1 MEEILK
7 ESCYSESYTCCFT
20 VAKPKRVCIKITW
33 GSIKEPR
40 LMRYTV
46 EVISWL
52 FFFLKKKRQERK
64 IKNNMLPDRFPH
76 SS

>member
-46 EVISWL
+46 EVL
-52 FFFLKKKRQERK
+52 VLFFLKKKKARE
-64 IKNNMLPDRFPH
+64 KN
-76 SS
+76 